1 MRSFRSQNRSNQPQA
16 ITVTNQN
23 GHVVELES
31 IPSEDLIGPEIWRFS
46 RDTVFADG
54 RASISLHVTGG
65 ATSIGGGAFGAQTI
79 QSLPISTSFQDFL
92 IQSIQRLDA
101 IVDAD
106 FSISTDSSHRE
117 INFYLDQEI
126 NLDSSGGTA
135 LGIALSNY
143 DHIQG
148 GWWEAIL
155 NAPGFQ
161 GNTAYMQYASLHEL
175 GHTFGLE
182 HPFEASDGDVY
193 RSTDPYNS
201 AYPEQTVMAYRSPLS
216 GAWPTWYS
224 NSDLEALITN
234 LGAET
239 QFLTATD
246 DYIIG
251 KNYTEKIHGRS
262 GNDTIIGGWGND
274 EIRGG
279 SGDDLINGNQ
289 GSDLVIGGEGNDK
302 LYGGLGPDLI
312 HGNRGNDVIRGG
324 NGHDTLN
331 GGEGDDILTGNK
343 GIDLFILSV
352 GLDIV
357 TDFDLSLDQIGL
369 DQNLDYS
376 VGYLEHSTLI
386 NSGIGTL
393 SLENILLNEAQVSR
407 LIRYV

>member
-1 MRSFRSQNRSNQPQA
+1 MRSFTSPKKGSRHRA
-16 ITVTNQN
+16 ITVTNQS
-23 GHVVELES
+23 GRVIELEL
-31 IPSEDLIGPEIWRFS
+31 IPSVDLIGPENWRFS

-54 RASISLHVTGG
+54 RASISLHGKGG
-65 ATSIGGGAFGAQTI
+65 AALIGGGAFGAQTI
-79 QSLPISTSFQDFL
+79 ESLPISTSFQDFL

-106 FSISTDSSHRE
+106 FSILTDNSQGE

-126 NLDSSGGTA
+126 NLDSSGGTV

-148 GWWEAIL
+148 GWWETIL

-224 NSDLEALITN
+224 DSDLEALITN

-239 QFLTATD
+239 QFLTAND

-262 GNDTIIGGWGND
+262 GNDTILGGWGND
-274 EIRGG
+274 ELRGG

-289 GSDLVIGGEGNDK
+289 GSDLVIGGAGSDN
-302 LYGGLGPDLI
+302 LGGGLGPDLI
-312 HGNRGNDVIRGG
+312 YGKKGNDVIRGG

-331 GGEGDDILTGNK
+331 GGEGDDILTGGR
-343 GIDLFILSV
+343 GIDLFVISE
-352 GLDIV
+352 GFDIA
-357 TDFDLSLDQIGL
+357 TDFDYSLDRIGINQNYNYSVNYL
-369 DQNLDYS
+369 DQ
-376 VGYLEHSTLI
+376 STLV
-386 NSGIGTL
+386 NSGSSTL
-393 SLENILLNEAQVSR
+393 LLENIFLNDIQISS
-407 LIRYV
+407 LIRYM